1 MKVLKV
7 ILTAA
12 VFFLA
17 TSVICAQDRRINNR
31 DSQVHFSV
39 NVDCH
44 SCEQKIRRN
53 LPHLDRGVRDLT
65 ISIEKQLVTVVYRH
79 NRTNVENLKRHI
91 VGLGFTCEEI
101 KLDNEGNRI

>member
-1 MKVLKV
+1 MKAVKV
-7 ILTAA
+7 ILAVV

-17 TSVICAQDRRINNR
+17 TSDVFSQDRRINNR
-31 DSQVHFSV
+31 DSQVVFSV
-39 NVDCH
+39 NIDCH
-44 SCEQKIRRN
+44 SCEQRIIRN
-53 LPHLDRGVRDLT
+53 VPHERGVRDLT
-65 ISIEKQLVTVVYRH
+65 TSIEKQLVTVVYRH